1 MSDADKLRASRIK
14 LALMFLL
21 PILAVGLATL
31 VFYTGFGLPKSTTNK
46 GELVQPPR
54 QLDDIRVRTATGEA
68 WRYQQGAHDWSL
80 LVVNS
85 GACAEACR
93 ERLYLT
99 RQIRVALGRDA
110 DRVSR
115 LFIQLDGAE
124 GEDADF
130 ASFVKAQHPDLELL
144 RVDAGELK
152 GLLGQAGDPDPVAE
166 QPIYIVDQRGFV
178 MMRYLARHSGHDTIA
193 DLRFLLKYS
202 NEKTP

>member
-31 VFYTGFGLPKSTTNK
+31 VFYTGFGLPRSTTNK

-68 WRYQQGAHDWSL
+68 WRYQQGAHDWGL
-80 LVVNS
+80 LVVNA
-85 GACAEACR
+85 GPCADACR

-115 LFIQLDGAE
+115 LFIQLDAAD
-124 GEDADF
+124 DADF
-130 ASFVKAQHPDLELL
+130 TSFVKAQHPDLELL
-144 RVDAGELK
+144 RADAAELQ

-178 MMRYLARHSGHDTIA
+178 MLRYLARHSGHDSIA

>member
-1 MSDADKLRASRIK
+1 MSDADKLRASRVK

-31 VFYTGFGLPKSTTNK
+31 VFYTGFGLPKSTINK

-54 QLDDIRVRTATGEA
+54 QLDDIRVSTVTGEEWGYA
-68 WRYQQGAHDWSL
+68 QGAHDWSL

-85 GACAEACR
+85 GACAERCR

-115 LFIQLDGAE
+115 LFIQLDPAG
-124 GEDADF
+124 DADF
-130 ASFVKAQHPDLELL
+130 AAFVAEQHPDLELL
-144 RVDAGELK
+144 RADAGELK

>member
-31 VFYTGFGLPKSTTNK
+31 VFYTGFGLPKSTINK

-54 QLDDIRVRTATGEA
+54 QLDDIRVSTGTGEEWGYA
-68 WRYQQGAHDWSL
+68 QGDHDWSL

-85 GACAEACR
+85 GACAERCR

-115 LFIQLDGAE
+115 LFIQLDPAG
-124 GEDADF
+124 DADF
-130 ASFVKAQHPDLELL
+130 AAFVAEQHPDLELL
-144 RVDAGELK
+144 RADAGELK

>member
-1 MSDADKLRASRIK
+1 MNDADKLRASRIK

-31 VFYTGFGLPKSTTNK
+31 GYYSGLGVPKSTFNK

-54 QLDDIRVRTATGEA
+54 QLDDMAVRTAGGEP
-68 WRYQQGAHDWSL
+68 WRYGSRDWSL

-85 GACAEACR
+85 GACAERCR

-99 RQIRVALGRDA
+99 RQIRIALGRDA

-115 LFIQLDGAE
+115 LLIQLDAAG
-124 GEDADF
+124 DADF
-130 ASFVKAQHPDLELL
+130 AAFVKEQHPDLKLL
-144 RVDAGELK
+144 RADAGELR

-178 MMRYLARHSGHDTIA
+178 MMRYLARHAGHDTIA
-193 DLRFLLKYS
+193 DMRFLLKYS
-202 NEKTP
+202 NEKSP